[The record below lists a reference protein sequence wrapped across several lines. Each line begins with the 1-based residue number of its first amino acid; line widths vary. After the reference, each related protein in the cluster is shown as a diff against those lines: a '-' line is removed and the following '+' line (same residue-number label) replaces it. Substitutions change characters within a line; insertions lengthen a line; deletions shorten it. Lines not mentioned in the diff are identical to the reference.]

1 MRIECLFHRALGM
14 LRKSASRIV
23 ARSIRVKKTLRH
35 ACVGWRIQGVL
46 PVCALAL
53 QRALRL
59 PGDLA
64 YAFPMRYVLGFD
76 GGGTKTDC
84 VLMDESGAIL
94 TRSRSGP
101 SNPARIVLGNAV
113 ASLKHAGEEAL
124 GAAGVERKRVA
135 GVVAGLAGVGD
146 FDVRT
151 EMSSQL
157 QLLFPAARVAV
168 CTDMDLTMAAAGEV
182 PLVVIIAGTGSAVIG
197 VDASGKIERS
207 GGHGILDGD
216 PGSATAIGRDAI
228 KRALHQRDRTRKDSE
243 LGKRILTGLQV
254 SSWEQVRPRMRDSAD
269 DILTRVF
276 PIVVDAAAA
285 GDLEAREILHSATEF
300 LSTLSEYVIDRLDL
314 RSKRFRIVK
323 AGGAMGRSEFF
334 DGPLDQALHQLGP
347 SAVIELLTAA
357 PAETAARLAVGLIA
371 VPRAAGSENDRG

>member
-1 MRIECLFHRALGM
+1 MRC
-14 LRKSASRIV
+14 
-23 ARSIRVKKTLRH
+23 
-35 ACVGWRIQGVL
+35 
-46 PVCALAL
+46 
-53 QRALRL
+53 
-59 PGDLA
+59 
-64 YAFPMRYVLGFD
+64 VLGFD

-84 VLMDESGAIL
+84 VLLDESGAIL
-94 TRSRSGP
+94 ARSRSGP
-101 SNPARIVLGNAV
+101 SNPMRIALGSAV
-113 ASLKHAGEEAL
+113 AALKRAGEEAL
-124 GAAGVERKRVA
+124 EAAAVEAERVA

-146 FDVRT
+146 CNVRA
-151 EMSSQL
+151 EMRSEL
-157 QLLFPAARVAV
+157 QTLFSGARVAV
-168 CTDMDLTMAAAGEV
+168 CTDMDLTLESAGEG

-197 VDASGKIERS
+197 VDASGKMERS

-228 KRALHQRDRTRKDSE
+228 KRALHQRDRTQKDSE

-300 LSTLSEYVIDRLDL
+300 LSTLSEYVMDRLDL

-334 DGPLDQALHQLGP
+334 DVPLDLALRRLAPH
-347 SAVIELLTAA
+347 AAIESLTAA
-357 PAETAARLAVGLIA
+357 PAEAAAHLALKLIA
-371 VPRAAGSENDRG
+371 APRAAGNHYERG